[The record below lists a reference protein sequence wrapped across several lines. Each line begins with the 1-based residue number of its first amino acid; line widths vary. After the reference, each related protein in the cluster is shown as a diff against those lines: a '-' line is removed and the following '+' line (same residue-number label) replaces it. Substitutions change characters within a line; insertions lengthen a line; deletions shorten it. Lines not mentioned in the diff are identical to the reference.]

1 MKEEQ
6 VCPNVSVKEEQVENQ
21 KQNENVLLE
30 DGFQLFVKDLDGRTL
45 TVIIGANNTV
55 SDLKIIIWNKRG
67 YPIDRQRLISDGKQL
82 EDSRTL
88 DYYNIRTLYTIH
100 LYLSLN
106 GC

>member
-6 VCPNVSVKEEQVENQ
+6 VCPNVSVKEEHVEQKENQ
-21 KQNENVLLE
+21 KQAAPFEI
-30 DGFQLFVKDLDGRTL
+30 FVKDLKGVTHS
-45 TVIIGANNTV
+45 VIIGANNTV